1 MAKNIDATD
10 PLFYAHLP
18 TPIGQLL
25 LAGDETHLKCIYFE
39 NHAFRPPP
47 DWQRVDLLPYPIA
60 EQLDAY
66 FAGALREFDL
76 PLSPE
81 GTTFQLE
88 VWAALEEIPYGE
100 TISYAELAL
109 RIGNPAAVRAVGLA
123 NGKNPLPIVVPCHR
137 VIGSDGSLTG
147 FGGGLPTKEFLL
159 KLEGVP
165 VPEHS
170 QQLSLF

>member
-1 MAKNIDATD
+1 MIKKNVIIDS
-10 PLFYAHLP
+10 LFYTELQ
-18 TPIGQLL
+18 TPIGSLL
-25 LAGDETHLKCIYFE
+25 LAGDETHLKYIYFE
-39 NHAFRPPP
+39 NNSFSPPP
-47 DWQRVDLLPYPIA
+47 YWQRVDALAYPIV

-66 FAGALREFDL
+66 FAGTLREFAL
-76 PLSPE
+76 PLAPE

-100 TISYAELAL
+100 TISYAELAV
-109 RIGNPAAVRAVGLA
+109 RVGNPAAVRAVGLA

-147 FGGGLPTKEFLL
+147 FGGGLPTKKFLL

>member
-1 MAKNIDATD
+1 MSSASLSYT
-10 PLFYAHLP
+10 YLP
-18 TPIGQLL
+18 TSIGPLL
-25 LAGDETHLKCIYFE
+25 LAGDKHNLKGIYFE
-39 NHAFRPPP
+39 NNAFNPPP
-47 DWQRVDLLPYPIA
+47 DWQRVEALPYPIA

-66 FAGALREFDL
+66 FTGALREFDL
-76 PLSPE
+76 PLAPE

-109 RIGNPAAVRAVGLA
+109 RIGNPAAVRAVGMA

-165 VPEHS
+165 VPEHD

>member
-1 MAKNIDATD
+1 M
-10 PLFYAHLP
+10 
-18 TPIGQLL
+18 
-25 LAGDETHLKCIYFE
+25 
-39 NHAFRPPP
+39 
-47 DWQRVDLLPYPIA
+47 
-60 EQLDAY
+60 
-66 FAGALREFDL
+66 REFAL
-76 PLSPE
+76 PLAPE

-100 TISYAELAL
+100 TISYAELAV
-109 RIGNPAAVRAVGLA
+109 RVGNPAAVRAVGLA

-147 FGGGLPTKEFLL
+147 FGGGLPTKKFLL

>member
-1 MAKNIDATD
+1 MTKDKGPTP
-10 PLFYAHLP
+10 PLLYTHMP
-18 TPIGQLL
+18 TPIGPLL
-25 LAGDETHLKCIYFE
+25 LAGDERDLKYIYFE
-39 NHAFRPPP
+39 ANAFTPPP
-47 DWQRVDLLPYPIA
+47 EWQPSETLPYPIA

-66 FAGALREFDL
+66 FAGELREFDL
-76 PLSPE
+76 PLAPE

-100 TISYAELAL
+100 TISYLELAR

-123 NGKNPLPIVVPCHR
+123 NGKNPLSIIIPCHR

-147 FGGGLPTKEFLL
+147 YGGGLPIKEHLL
-159 KLEGVP
+159 MLEGVA
-165 VPEHS
+165 VPK